1 MRKERKVRPEKQ
13 KQAEELKNLF
23 SGAKGIV
30 FVEFRGLKVA
40 DDTKLRKLCRESQ
53 VSYKVIKNTLALRA
67 AREMGMSGLESV
79 FQGPT
84 AVAVSKDDPVVPA
97 KTIHSFASDHSAIKV
112 KGGIVEGSVV
122 SADRVLYLATLPG
135 KKELLAKMA
144 GALRS
149 PISGLVTVV
158 NAPLAGVARALEGLR
173 QKRVEQGGM
182 SNVQG

>member
-13 KQAEELKNLF
+13 KQAEELKSLF

>member
-1 MRKERKVRPEKQ
+1 MRKERKLRPEKQ
-13 KQAEELKNLF
+13 KQAEEIKKLF

-30 FVEFRGLKVA
+30 FVDFRGLKVA

-53 VSYKVIKNTLALRA
+53 ISYRVIKNTLALRA

-84 AVAVSKDDPVVPA
+84 AVALSKDDPVAPA
-97 KTIHSFASDHSAIKV
+97 KTIHSFASEHPAIKV

-122 SADRVLYLATLPG
+122 SVDRVLYLATLPG
-135 KKELLAKMA
+135 KKELLAKVA

-149 PISGLVTVV
+149 PIAGLVTVV
-158 NAPLAGVARALEGLR
+158 NAPLAGVARALEALR

-182 SNVQG
+182 TNVQG